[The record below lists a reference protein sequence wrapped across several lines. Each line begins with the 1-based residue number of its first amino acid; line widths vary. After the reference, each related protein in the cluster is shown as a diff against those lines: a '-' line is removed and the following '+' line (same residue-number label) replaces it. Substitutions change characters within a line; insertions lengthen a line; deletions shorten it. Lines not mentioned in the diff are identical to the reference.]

1 MKKKLSKSSDEQ
13 DETEK
18 YDNSEEDV
26 AVSDVDESESEDEMD
41 KGIRLE
47 DDEKPSQPI
56 QHSFDDSDSDD
67 DAPEEVSTSASK
79 AHMMEIYN
87 QQKKIRAA

>member
-1 MKKKLSKSSDEQ
+1 MAFEITEDTKVNAKDILSALTLNWQ
-13 DETEK
+13 
-18 YDNSEEDV
+18 Y
-26 AVSDVDESESEDEMD
+26 
-41 KGIRLE
+41 GLE

-56 QHSFDDSDSDD
+56 QHAFDDSDSDD